1 MAAKKTSPAMEFLI
15 EVLKNDANAV
25 WKDAAAAAKEKGIKV
40 FPVMWAQAKRRV
52 AGGGEAPAAAA
63 PAAKAKPGR
72 KAGRKPGRKAS
83 GKRAKG
89 SAQKPVAAVAPVKR
103 GPGRPRKVR
112 ATAVVAFDDAI
123 GGIVAAIRDSEQ
135 SRNRFRAAIGR
146 IQAIVAAALG

>member
-25 WKDAAAAAKEKGIKV
+25 WKDVAAAAKEKGIKV
-40 FPVMWAQAKRRV
+40 FPVLWAQAKRRA
-52 AGGGEAPAAAA
+52 AGGGEAAA
-63 PAAKAKPGR
+63 PAPVAKAKR
-72 KAGRKPGRKAS
+72 KPGRKPGRKAS
-83 GKRAKG
+83 GKRAK
-89 SAQKPVAAVAPVKR
+89 AAAPKAVVAVAPVKKR

-112 ATAVVAFDDAI
+112 ATAGISFDQVIGGVVA
-123 GGIVAAIRDSEQ
+123 GIRDSEQ

>member
-40 FPVMWAQAKRRV
+40 FPVLWAQAKRRV
-52 AGGGEAPAAAA
+52 AGGGEAAAAPA
-63 PAAKAKPGR
+63 PAAKAKR

-83 GKRAKG
+83 GKRAKV
-89 SAQKPVAAVAPVKR
+89 SAPKPVAAVAPVKKR

-112 ATAVVAFDDAI
+112 ATAGVAFDHAI

-135 SRNRFRAAIGR
+135 SRNRFRAAIER
-146 IQAIVAAALG
+146 IQAMVAAALG

>member
-40 FPVMWAQAKRRV
+40 FPVLWAQAKRRV
-52 AGGGEAPAAAA
+52 AGGGEAAAPA
-63 PAAKAKPGR
+63 PAAKAKR
-72 KAGRKPGRKAS
+72 KAGRKAS
-83 GKRAKG
+83 GKRGKAAAPK
-89 SAQKPVAAVAPVKR
+89 AAVAPVAKR

-112 ATAVVAFDDAI
+112 ATAGVAFDHVI
-123 GGIVAAIRDSEQ
+123 GGIVAAVRDSEQ

-146 IQAIVAAALG
+146 IQAIVADALG